1 MILRMDR
8 KILPV
13 QKRQKY
19 VHVFQN
25 NSYCFYI
32 SDLTS
37 KRNGNEDMPNSTI
50 VKILKILAVMSIIHW
65 RLLSEDVPILGSLR
79 ALTHY
84 NNFH

>member
-1 MILRMDR
+1 MILKMDS
-8 KILPV
+8 KIYLTENAKSMYMYFKTIV
-13 QKRQKY
+13 I
-19 VHVFQN
+19 V
-25 NSYCFYI
+25 S

-37 KRNGNEDMPNSTI
+37 KYNGNEHTPNSTI
-50 VKILKILAVMSIIHW
+50 VKILKIFAVMSIIHW